1 MALTEL
7 PLGLPGRVF
16 RCAMPFS
23 GYDPRGRALG
33 EFHRQGVR
41 TVVMLAETEE
51 CLRYAERDLA
61 VVYRDE
67 GFEVIHFP
75 IRDLGV
81 AGDEP
86 FRDLVESVLAR
97 LRSGGSVAIHC
108 YAGKGRAGT
117 LAACLAGVVLGLQ
130 GDAAISW
137 VRRHVPGAVETTAQV
152 ELIKRFTRQGG
163 AAA

>member
-1 MALTEL
+1 
-7 PLGLPGRVF
+7 
-16 RCAMPFS
+16 MPFS

-33 EFHRQGVR
+33 EFRRQGVR
-41 TVVMLAETEE
+41 TVVLLAETEE
-51 CLRYAERDLA
+51 CLRYAERDLCA
-61 VVYRDE
+61 VYRDE
-67 GFEVIHFP
+67 GLEVIHFP

-86 FRDLVESVLAR
+86 FGALVDSVLAR
-97 LRSGGSVAIHC
+97 LRAGGSVAIHC

-117 LAACLAGVVLGLQ
+117 LAACLARAVMGLG

-137 VRRHVPGAVETTAQV
+137 VRRYVPGAVETSAQV
-152 ELIKRFTRQGG
+152 ELIKRFARPGG